1 LINRSR
7 PTKERRTKGDIQ
19 AVKEVIYRLL
29 QEEHPMTVRQ
39 IFYQLVS
46 LGVIAKT
53 EGEYKSTVVRLLSQ
67 MRRSREIPYS
77 WIADNTRWQRKAA
90 TWASLKDVLEDTART
105 YRRSLW
111 DNADAYVEIWLEK
124 DALSGVLWDVTWKWD
139 VPLMVTRGY
148 PSISFLSGAAETIA
162 EKNKPTF
169 LYYLGDYDPSGVDIP
184 RFVEDEIKKLAPYE
198 SVYFQRVAVNPE
210 QILELRLPTR
220 PTKQTDSRA
229 KNFLGESVEVD
240 AIPPRR
246 LRQIAEDCITQH
258 IDQGLLERTLKLE
271 RLEKVTLR
279 RIARQWS
286 CD

>member
-1 LINRSR
+1 MINRSR
-7 PTKERRTKGDIQ
+7 PTKERRSKSDIQ
-19 AVKEVIYRLL
+19 AVKEIIYGVL

-39 IFYQLVS
+39 IFYQLVT
-46 LGVIAKT
+46 LGAIAKT

-67 MRRSREIPYS
+67 MRRSCEIPYS
-77 WIADNTRWQRKAA
+77 WIADNTRWQRKAP
-90 TWASLKDVLEDTART
+90 TWASLKEVLEDTART

-111 DNADAYVEIWLEK
+111 DDANVYVEIWLEK

-148 PSISFLSGAAETIA
+148 PSISFLSGAAEAIV

-169 LYYLGDYDPSGVDIP
+169 LYYFGDYDPSGMDIP
-184 RFVEDEIKKLAPYE
+184 RFVEAEIKTLAPYE

-210 QILELRLPTR
+210 QILELQLPTR
-220 PTKQTDSRA
+220 PTKQADSRA
-229 KNFLGESVEVD
+229 KNFVGGSVEVD

-246 LRQIAEDCITQH
+246 LREIAEACITQH
-258 IDQGLLERTLKLE
+258 IDKDLLERTLNIE

-279 RIARQWS
+279 RIAREWAM
-286 CD
+286 